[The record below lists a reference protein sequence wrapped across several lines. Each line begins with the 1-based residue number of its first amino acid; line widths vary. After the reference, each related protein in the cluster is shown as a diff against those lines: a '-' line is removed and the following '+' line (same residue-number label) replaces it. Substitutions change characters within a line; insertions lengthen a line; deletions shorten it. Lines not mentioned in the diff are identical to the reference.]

1 MNDKTERRQMCRVIS
16 AYQSS
21 CHDPL
26 VVGVGEALSI
36 TERETEWS
44 GWLWCTDLR
53 GKSSWVP
60 EAYVT
65 RRGEGAIAN
74 RDYDATELSVVV
86 GEELTV
92 HKTESGWLW
101 CTNARGESGWVPAD
115 HVQQRP

>member
-1 MNDKTERRQMCRVIS
+1 MGDEAECWQVHRVIS
-16 AYQSS
+16 AYQPS
-21 CHDPL
+21 CLDPL
-26 VVGVGEALSI
+26 VVAAGEALTI

-44 GWLWCTDLR
+44 GWLWCIDSR

-74 RDYDATELSVVV
+74 QDYDATELSVAV

-92 HKTESGWLW
+92 HKAESGWLW

-115 HVQQRP
+115 NVNRP